1 MEEYIDII
9 RLIYGNANEEALQFG
24 IKFAEVVLVII
35 GSIIGIIIII
45 SMWKIF
51 KKAGQKPWKCFI
63 PIYNMIVFYKI
74 SGMSPIFLLS
84 FILLLIP
91 QTNFIGFIIWNIVDA
106 TQKSLLARKFGKSV
120 GFIIGLILFDFIFY
134 PILAF
139 GKSEYKKVNVE

>member
-1 MEEYIDII
+1 MEEYTDII

-24 IKFAEVVLVII
+24 IKFSEVVLAII
-35 GSIIGIIIII
+35 GSIIGIIVII

-63 PIYNMIVFYKI
+63 PIYNMIIFYKI

-106 TQKSLLARKFGKSV
+106 TQKSLLARKFDKSV

-139 GKSEYKKVNVE
+139 DKSEYKKANAE